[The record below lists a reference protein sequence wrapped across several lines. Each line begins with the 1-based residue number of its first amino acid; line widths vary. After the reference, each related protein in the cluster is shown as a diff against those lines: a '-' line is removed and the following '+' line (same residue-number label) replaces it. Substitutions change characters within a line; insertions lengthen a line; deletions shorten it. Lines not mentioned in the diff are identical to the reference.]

1 MLVFSCSCFSRDN
14 VGDDARG
21 ASALKVVS
29 LNVMMMMMKMRRRR
43 RRVKITMIM
52 VVVVI
57 LMLLLLL
64 PPLLKRCV
72 LSTPHMR
79 IPTRRVFGPGVRTT
93 LERISQRKGKDV
105 IK

>member
-1 MLVFSCSCFSRDN
+1 MFSCSCFSRDN

-43 RRVKITMIM
+43 RRRVKITMIM

-57 LMLLLLL
+57 LMLLLL